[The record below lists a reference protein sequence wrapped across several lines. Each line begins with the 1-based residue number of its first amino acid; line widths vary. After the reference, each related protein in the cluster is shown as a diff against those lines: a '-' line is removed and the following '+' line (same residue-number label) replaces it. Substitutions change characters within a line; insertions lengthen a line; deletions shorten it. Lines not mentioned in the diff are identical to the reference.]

1 MDFIKGLWRDLRAR
15 PVDTL
20 VRWQEQRFL
29 WLLMAIAMGG
39 LIILAHSFF
48 QIYLYMA
55 PCEQCVYI
63 RYAMFVMVIGGGDCG
78 DKSQKYRA
86 EADWLH
92 RGVLWQHYGH

>member
-39 LIILAHSFF
+39 LIIL
-48 QIYLYMA
+48 
-55 PCEQCVYI
+55 
-63 RYAMFVMVIGGGDCG
+63 
-78 DKSQKYRA
+78 
-86 EADWLH
+86 
-92 RGVLWQHYGH
+92 

>member
-39 LIILAHSFF
+39 LINSPTGIHYVDIGIDDAHGTCHDILRHFGIKMPASHKSS
-48 QIYLYMA
+48 
-55 PCEQCVYI
+55 
-63 RYAMFVMVIGGGDCG
+63 VMHGL
-78 DKSQKYRA
+78 A
-86 EADWLH
+86 
-92 RGVLWQHYGH
+92 

>member
-39 LIILAHSFF
+39 LIIWRTRSSNLPLHGTVRAVCLHP
-48 QIYLYMA
+48 LRDV
-55 PCEQCVYI
+55 CDGNW
-63 RYAMFVMVIGGGDCG
+63 RGDCG